1 MLSLGEPKPYP
12 LMSWSKRYESQAEFS
27 ADIAA
32 DSGQVIEAGH
42 QINQARQ
49 IVNEILASGVIGDID
64 PESEHK
70 KEFRISLAGHATADH
85 NPREGETKDWLRIE
99 ISQK

>member
-1 MLSLGEPKPYP
+1 
-12 LMSWSKRYESQAEFS
+12 MSWKKTYKTQAEFL

-32 DSGQVIEAGH
+32 DVGHKIEEGH

-49 IVNEILASGVIGDID
+49 IVQELIGSGVVGDID
-64 PESEHK
+64 SESEHK
-70 KEFRISLAGHATADH
+70 KDFTISMAGHATADH
-85 NPREGETKDWLRIE
+85 NPREGETKDWVRIE